1 MKGLLVDILHL
12 LGQRKQQ
19 RTGNALDALAT
30 AARDA
35 VAGRSVDVGA
45 VDAALHELHETVEFF
60 RELCGVAEKRRV
72 AGLDLEKLGVA
83 TGKQRKLADAIAA
96 ETARQ
101 EEAYKAFVARVRA
114 LETEKAAVD
123 RVVADANKAR
133 ELLLQPANVL
143 GSARP
148 RYEEAMGE
156 RDAAAIAVEDR
167 RRELKQ
173 QQHRVREA
181 DRWIDDVHRR
191 YEREIQPAT
200 VFARPKHSDKELAEI
215 EPHELDKKR
224 AEREIAEL
232 VPQVREAE
240 ERLDR
245 AERAVVAIELAILK
259 Q

>member
-1 MKGLLVDILHL
+1 MKGLLMDVLAL

-19 RTGNALDALAT
+19 RTGNALDTLAT

-35 VAGRSVDVGA
+35 VADRSIDVGA
-45 VDAALHELHETVEFF
+45 VDAALHELHEPVEFF
-60 RELCGVAEKRRV
+60 KQLCDVAEKRRV
-72 AGLDLEKLGVA
+72 AGLALEKLGAA

-96 ETARQ
+96 ETARH
-101 EEAYKAFVARVRA
+101 EEAYKAFVSRVRS
-114 LETEKAAVD
+114 LEAEKDAVD

-156 RDAAAIAVEDR
+156 RDAATSEVEAR

-181 DRWIDDVHRR
+181 DRWIEDVRRR

-200 VFARPKHSDKELAEI
+200 VFARPKQSDKELAEI

-224 AEREIAEL
+224 AERAIAEL

-245 AERAVVAIELAILK
+245 AERAVVAIELMILK